1 MSASSLWLQ
10 GPMTTTFLL
19 LYSESEALLFSCSSL
34 NSWAQLS
41 SFGLKM
47 LKPRIVT
54 NQPWLHK
61 HISWMMRDRTVN
73 TDLFQEE
80 ECEVCQGPGI
90 CNSFLC
96 TEKGQCRCKWEAS
109 KPRRVLY
116 HLSLSSLSCLVL
128 FPCRF
133 ISIYFFISTELLLCW
148 VFSSKG

>member
-1 MSASSLWLQ
+1 
-10 GPMTTTFLL
+10 
-19 LYSESEALLFSCSSL
+19 
-34 NSWAQLS
+34 
-41 SFGLKM
+41 
-47 LKPRIVT
+47 
-54 NQPWLHK
+54 
-61 HISWMMRDRTVN
+61 MMRDRTVN

-133 ISIYFFISTELLLCW
+133 ISIYFFISTELLLC
-148 VFSSKG
+148 